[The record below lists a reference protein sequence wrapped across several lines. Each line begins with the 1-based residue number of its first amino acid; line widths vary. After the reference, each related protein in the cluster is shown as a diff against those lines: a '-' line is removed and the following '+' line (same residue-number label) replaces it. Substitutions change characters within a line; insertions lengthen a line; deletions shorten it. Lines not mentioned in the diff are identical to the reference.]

1 MVLLNVIRSHQLVP
15 MGTIV
20 VSTGRAGVCSSM
32 LRLYRKSRLAFLDKL
47 HLTNGRRCNFGD
59 RTSPRETE
67 FRKHNRNQH
76 KVSSTGEV
84 PGIALTHG
92 ASMYITASRAGFV
105 Y

>member
-1 MVLLNVIRSHQLVP
+1 
-15 MGTIV
+15 MGANAF
-20 VSTGRAGVCSSM
+20 STNSTGVCSSM
-32 LRLYRKSRLAFLDKL
+32 LRLHRKSRLAFLDKL
-47 HLTNGRRCNFGD
+47 HLTNGRRCNLGD

-92 ASMYITASRAGFV
+92 ASMYTTAYRAGFV